1 MVDVAQKP
9 EGLRERRRREVRY
22 RILNAARVLL
32 AERDVD
38 SVRADEIAE
47 KAQISRATFFN
58 YYPSK
63 AALLTDLGGTIANQL
78 ESLSRR
84 ALENYEDLDGA
95 LRYVFLDGARR
106 IRQDEQ
112 LSRQLI
118 DHLTRTTSDTDERRR
133 LLDRAHRA
141 YRSLFEKANENG
153 ELNASID
160 LEFLSELA
168 TSTVNG
174 FLINWF
180 NDASY
185 PLEERLKAAVDAI
198 LRASL
203 ASS

>member
-1 MVDVAQKP
+1 M
-9 EGLRERRRREVRY
+9 E
-22 RILNAARVLL
+22 
-32 AERDVD
+32 

-63 AALLTDLGGTIANQL
+63 SDLLTDLGGTIANQL
-78 ESLSRR
+78 ESLSRE
-84 ALENYEDLDGA
+84 ALANYEDLAKA
-95 LRYVFLDGARR
+95 LRHVYLDGARR

-112 LSRQLI
+112 LARQLI

-141 YRSLFEKANENG
+141 YRALFEKANERG
-153 ELNASID
+153 ELRESSD
-160 LEFLSELA
+160 LEFLSELT

-174 FLINWF
+174 FLVNWF
-180 NDASY
+180 NESGY
-185 PLEERLKAAVDAI
+185 PLERRLEAAIDAI

-203 ASS
+203 AAKND